1 MPRIVAALGV
11 LAALT
16 AALTSPVAAHP
27 LGNFSISHYAAIQV
41 NTADVELRYVLDLAE
56 IPTFQDLQ
64 EHGIAA
70 DAAQPGVQA
79 YAARK
84 ADTLRAGLR
93 LALGGEALA
102 LERQSVDI
110 LFPPG
115 VGGLPTLKIGV
126 HYRAPLPPAPAV
138 LTLTYRDENYRD
150 RAGWKEIVVTTGSG
164 VTLVESS
171 APATDRSRALS
182 DYPTDLLDSPPQDLT
197 ARATL
202 TRAPAVPAAVA
213 APPARLA
220 APPSP
225 PAATAEARQPEP
237 TRATASEPALHE
249 ARLQPNRQAPRDA
262 GLATLLLTTPA
273 SLGVVL
279 VALGVAAG
287 LGAFHALEPGHGKTM
302 VAAYLVGSRGTA
314 WHAVVLGLVV
324 TASHTAAVY
333 ALGAVILYASRYV
346 VPERIYPWLAVA
358 TGATIAGLGLYLLVR
373 RYAGGHASDHAHQH
387 DAHHDDGRHHHH
399 HGGGHDHAHA
409 HDHHHAGTLG
419 QPEAHHH
426 SAGGHHHGADVSL
439 QQLVTLGVTGGIVPC
454 PAALVVL
461 LGAVSMGRV
470 GFGLLLIVAFSLGL
484 AAVLIVTGLL
494 VVSARRLMARVHG
507 EGRLITRWLPLTSAV
522 IALVGA
528 AMTVRALQTALAAGG
543 VTG

>member
-1 MPRIVAALGV
+1 VRRVVAALGV
-11 LAALT
+11 LVALT
-16 AALTSPVAAHP
+16 AALTGRAGAHP

-41 NTADVELRYVLDLAE
+41 NAGEVELRYVLDLAE
-56 IPTFQDLQ
+56 IPTFQELQ

-70 DAAQPGVQA
+70 DPAQPRAQA

-84 ADTLRAGLR
+84 ADALRAGLR
-93 LALGGEALA
+93 LALGDEALA
-102 LERQSVDI
+102 LERQGVEI

-115 VGGLPTLKIGV
+115 VGGLPTLKLGV
-126 HYRAPLPPAPAV
+126 RYRAPLPPAPGAV
-138 LTLTYRDENYRD
+138 TLTYRDENYGD
-150 RAGWKEIVVTTGSG
+150 RAGWKEIVVTVGHG

-197 ARATL
+197 AHATV
-202 TRAPAVPAAVA
+202 TRAGTTTTATAASPEHR
-213 APPARLA
+213 APPA
-220 APPSP
+220 APSVATDGEKPAP
-225 PAATAEARQPEP
+225 TPAA
-237 TRATASEPALHE
+237 ATEPALSD
-249 ARLQPNRQAPRDA
+249 AGLRPNRQAPRDA
-262 GLATLLLTTPA
+262 GLAALLQTAPA

-279 VALGVAAG
+279 LALAVAAG

-314 WHAVVLGLVV
+314 WHAVVLGFVV

-358 TGATIAGLGLYLLVR
+358 TGVTIAGLGLYLVVR
-373 RYAGGHASDHAHQH
+373 RYAGGDTSDHAHH
-387 DAHHDDGRHHHH
+387 HGGHEPHGGHHHHDGHHHHHH
-399 HGGGHDHAHA
+399 HGG
-409 HDHHHAGTLG
+409 
-419 QPEAHHH
+419 
-426 SAGGHHHGADVSL
+426 DVSL

-484 AAVLIVTGLL
+484 AAVLIATGLL
-494 VVSARRLMARVHG
+494 VVYARRLMARVHG
-507 EGRLITRWLPLTSAV
+507 EGRLITRWLPLTSAAV
-522 IALVGA
+522 ITVVGA
-528 AMTVRALQTALAAGG
+528 AMTVRALQTVLAA
-543 VTG
+543 

>member
-1 MPRIVAALGV
+1 MGIALALVA
-11 LAALT
+11 LAAWHVDH
-16 AALTSPVAAHP
+16 AGAHP

-41 NTADVELRYVLDLAE
+41 SGEDVELRYVLDLAE
-56 IPTFQDLQ
+56 IPTFQELQ
-64 EHGIAA
+64 EHGIVA
-70 DAAQPGVQA
+70 DPTQPGVQA

-84 ADTLRAGLR
+84 ADALRAGLR
-93 LALGGEALA
+93 LTLGGEALA
-102 LERQSVDI
+102 LERRGVEI

-115 VGGLPTLKIGV
+115 IGGLPTLKIGV
-126 HYRAPLPPAPAV
+126 RYRAPLPPAPAAV
-138 LTLTYRDENYRD
+138 TLTYRDENYGD
-150 RAGWKEIVVTTGSG
+150 RAGWKEIVVTAGRG

-197 ARATL
+197 AHVTL
-202 TRAPAVPAAVA
+202 TRAPAATASA
-213 APPARLA
+213 APPERRAT
-220 APPSP
+220 PPSV
-225 PAATAEARQPEP
+225 PADPRQAEP
-237 TRATASEPALHE
+237 TPATASEPA
-249 ARLQPNRQAPRDA
+249 RSGDGLQPNRQAPRDA

-314 WHAVVLGLVV
+314 WHAIVLGLVV

-358 TGATIAGLGLYLLVR
+358 TGLTIAGLGLYLFVR
-373 RYAGGHASDHAHQH
+373 RYVGGDAPGHAHHHDGHQH
-387 DAHHDDGRHHHH
+387 HAGDHRAGHHH
-399 HGGGHDHAHA
+399 HGGHDHAPDHDHASGEAHGHTAGGHDH
-409 HDHHHAGTLG
+409 
-419 QPEAHHH
+419 
-426 SAGGHHHGADVSL
+426 GGDVSL

-494 VVSARRLMARVHG
+494 VVYARRLMARVQG
-507 EGRLITRWLPLTSAV
+507 EGRLITRWLPLTSAGV
-522 IALVGA
+522 ITLVGA
-528 AMTVRALQTALAAGG
+528 VMTVRALQTVLAA
-543 VTG
+543 